1 MIKHPLGC
9 VCQCESVPEVGSPSV
24 SRIRME
30 AVPSRGCRLIMST
43 PARTAAFMSVAKGR
57 PNIVVSL

>member
-1 MIKHPLGC
+1 ML
-9 VCQCESVPEVGSPSV
+9 VSESVPEVGSPSV

-43 PARTAAFMSVAKGR
+43 PARTAALMSVAKGR
-57 PNIVVSL
+57 TNIVVSH